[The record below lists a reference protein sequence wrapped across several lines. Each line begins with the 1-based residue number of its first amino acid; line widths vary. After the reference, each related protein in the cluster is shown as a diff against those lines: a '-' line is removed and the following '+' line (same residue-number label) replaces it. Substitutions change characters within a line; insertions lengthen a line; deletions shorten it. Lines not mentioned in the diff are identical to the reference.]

1 MENALTPWFRLILS
15 LLSVV
20 LLVAVGSLELS
31 GAMAAQDGDGAPDLE
46 RVTVTPN
53 DCAFLITGSNDPRQ
67 RLGDIACGTVDVP
80 ENWSEP
86 EGRRLQL
93 GYVVLKSTGAEPLP
107 DPVIHLG
114 GGPGL
119 SPLTAAESWA
129 NVFALLRQE
138 RDVVLFDQRGTR
150 LSEPLRCEAYT
161 AILAVDSPTDK
172 ATTPPAY
179 PAEISDPEALLQAAR
194 EKYGPVTDACV
205 DELLETGVDLTQ
217 YNSLASASDVI
228 ALVTALGYDTYNL
241 YGVSYG
247 TRLALEVMR
256 SHPESGLRSV
266 VLDSTY
272 PPEIKSYEEFPQ
284 EPHQPAIQ
292 LFADCAQDDA
302 CNAAYPHLKERFVA
316 LLDQMRAEPV
326 VAADGKDITDRDL
339 IAVMQTLGANIP
351 VVPYVPRMIAEL
363 ERGEAE
369 TFLGIAN
376 GTLFAPVAES
386 AAVGGTPE
394 PDELAATPEVLDVD
408 DFSPGRRFVLDVQAH
423 VEEGL
428 SGESSEFLHLL
439 GELDTGQHER
449 QTLRDFVDRTFPG
462 SERAETRATLQAA
475 IDAMSDADVQ
485 DVFVVVAQEITL
497 ADLHFAGQTVAQ
509 YYSVECNERAP
520 FQSFAGMV
528 RNAQQLEIPDLALG
542 VPESFVKVFAICE
555 RWQSGR
561 APTGTDAPV
570 WSDIPTLVL
579 AGSYDNL
586 TPVSWNKSAFVTL
599 PNGTFVLVP
608 MAGHGVIAYSACA
621 QELGAAFVD
630 DPAAPLD
637 TACLAD
643 LAPEWALP

>member
-1 MENALTPWFRLILS
+1 MLDRSLILS
-15 LLSVV
+15 LLCVV
-20 LLVAVGSLELS
+20 LIAGSLL
-31 GAMAAQDGDGAPDLE
+31 GLPGVVAAQEGDEGQDLAGG
-46 RVTVTPN
+46 TVTPN
-53 DCAFLITGSNDPRQ
+53 DCAFLIKGSNDPRQ

-93 GYVVLKSTGAEPLP
+93 GYVVLKSTGADPLP
-107 DPVIHLG
+107 DPVVHLG

-119 SPLTAAESWA
+119 SPVTAAEAWA
-129 NVFALLRQE
+129 NAFALLRQE

-161 AILAVDSPTDK
+161 AVLAVDSPTDK
-172 ATTPPAY
+172 SSAPPAY
-179 PAEISDPEALLQAAR
+179 PAAISDPDALLQAAR

-205 DELLETGVDLTQ
+205 EDLLETGVDLTQ
-217 YNSLASASDVI
+217 YNSLASANDVV
-228 ALVTALGYDTYNL
+228 ALVEALGYDTYNL

-292 LFADCAQDDA
+292 IFAGCAQDDA
-302 CNAAYPHLKERFVA
+302 CDAAYPDLKARFVA
-316 LLDQMRAEPV
+316 LLARMRVEPV
-326 VAADGKDITDRDL
+326 VVADGADITDRDL

-351 VVPYVPRMIAEL
+351 AIPYVPRMIAEL

-369 TFLGIAN
+369 TYLAIAS
-376 GTLFAPVAES
+376 GSRFAPAAEASEVA
-386 AAVGGTPE
+386 GTPE
-394 PDELAATPEVLDVD
+394 AGDEAAATADVPDLDA
-408 DFSPGRRFVLDVQAH
+408 FAPARRFVLEVQAR
-423 VEEGL
+423 VASGPEGEASDFLQLL
-428 SGESSEFLHLL
+428 SD
-439 GELDTGQHER
+439 LDAREHGR
-449 QTLRDFVDRTFPG
+449 QALRDFVDRTFPG
-462 SERAETRATLQAA
+462 TEQADTRATLQAA
-475 IDAMSDADVQ
+475 IEAMSDADVL

-497 ADLHFAGQTVAQ
+497 ADLHFAGQSVAQ

-520 FQSFAGMV
+520 FQSFAAMV
-528 RNAQQLEIPDLALG
+528 ENAQQLEIPELALG

-555 RWQSGR
+555 RWQSGQ
-561 APTGTDAPV
+561 APAGTDAPV

-599 PNGTFVLVP
+599 PNGTFVLAP
-608 MAGHGVIAYSACA
+608 MSGHGVIAYSACA
-621 QELGAAFVD
+621 QEIGAAFIA

-637 TACLAD
+637 TSCLAD
-643 LAPEWALP
+643 LEPEWAMP